1 MMKKLFFRIPQYAE
15 GRRSGEAYYAPRG
28 DELTDADMLLRLWDE
43 VAKPIDEEVKL
54 FASLGEGRYMR
65 DENGKWSKVSSNF
78 DTSG

>member
-43 VAKPIDEEVKL
+43 VARPIREDQ
-54 FASLGEGRYMR
+54 ADYAGWGEGRYMR